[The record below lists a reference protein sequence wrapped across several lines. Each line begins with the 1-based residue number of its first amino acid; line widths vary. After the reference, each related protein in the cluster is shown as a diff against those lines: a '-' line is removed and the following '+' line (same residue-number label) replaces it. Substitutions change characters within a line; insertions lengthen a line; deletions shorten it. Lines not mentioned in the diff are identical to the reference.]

1 LSSKHVPADREHES
15 KEKYWKK
22 IKILTTIVTKGEKL
36 NIKLLISAEVQYSV
50 HQEYSTSFKQWI
62 IRDSNKHMKVN
73 VLRILNRTKR
83 IFLGETKDT
92 E

>member
-1 LSSKHVPADREHES
+1 MYQLIES
-15 KEKYWKK
+15 MKARKNTGKK

-36 NIKLLISAEVQYSV
+36 NIKILISAEVQYSV

-73 VLRILNRTKR
+73 VLRILSRTKR

>member
-1 LSSKHVPADREHES
+1 MYQLIES
-15 KEKYWKK
+15 MKARKNTGKK

-73 VLRILNRTKR
+73 VLRILSRTKR

>member
-1 LSSKHVPADREHES
+1 MYQLIES
-15 KEKYWKK
+15 MKARKNTGKK

-36 NIKLLISAEVQYSV
+36 NIKILISAEVQYSV
-50 HQEYSTSFKQWI
+50 HQEYSTSFIQWI

-73 VLRILNRTKR
+73 VLRILSRTKR

>member
-1 LSSKHVPADREHES
+1 MSSKHVPADREHES
-15 KEKYWKK
+15 KEKILEK
-22 IKILTTIVTKGEKL
+22 KILTTIVTKGEKL
-36 NIKLLISAEVQYSV
+36 NIKILISAEVQYSV
-50 HQEYSTSFKQWI
+50 HQEYSTSFIQWI

>member
-1 LSSKHVPADREHES
+1 MYQLIES
-15 KEKYWKK
+15 MKARKNTGKK

-36 NIKLLISAEVQYSV
+36 NIKILISAEVQYSV
-50 HQEYSTSFKQWI
+50 HQEYSTSFIQWI

-73 VLRILNRTKR
+73 VLRILNRTK
-83 IFLGETKDT
+83 DT